1 MNIDFTTGEL
11 ETVLGYWKDVSQD
24 TEYISQET
32 GLELEKIYSI
42 LDTLQEEGKIKNYE
56 PVMNERIRRFFEM
69 VDPETYQS
77 LKLGQF
83 TSHNKYFFNKKKID
97 RIYDAMIFDIV
108 VKTMEMDNN
117 CVIFD
122 CVVDHKSK
130 EYPFLMVY
138 DADEQVYY
146 GSRDGKQVVQELRE
160 ALGDNME
167 RFDQTTMKI
176 LHENL
181 PEDFWEVVSK
191 HN

>member
-1 MNIDFTTGEL
+1 MNIDFTAGEL
-11 ETVLGYWKDVSQD
+11 ETVLEYWKDVSQD
-24 TEYISQET
+24 PEYISQET
-32 GLELEKIYSI
+32 GLEIEKIISI
-42 LDTLQEEGKIKNYE
+42 LETLQEEGKIKNYE

-69 VDPETYQS
+69 VDPGAFNS
-77 LKLGQF
+77 LKLNQF
-83 TSHNKYFFNKKKID
+83 NSHNKYFFNKKKID
-97 RIYDAMIFDIV
+97 KIYDAIIFDIV

>member
-1 MNIDFTTGEL
+1 MNIDFTAGEL

-69 VDPETYQS
+69 VDPEAFKS
-77 LKLGQF
+77 LNLGQF
-83 TSHNKYFFNKKKID
+83 ASNNKYLFNKKKID

-122 CVVDHKSK
+122 CVVDHKGK

-138 DADEQVYY
+138 DSEEQVYY
-146 GSRDGKQVVQELRE
+146 GSKDGKQVIQELRDS
-160 ALGDNME
+160 LGDNME
-167 RFDQTTMKI
+167 RFNQTTMKI
-176 LHENL
+176 LQENL